1 MAPVKKQ
8 LRLRVSAGP
17 TANLKDLKPIT
28 VNDDANPV
36 WIESDEFVGQI
47 VIRVKGLD
55 KTAGYKQGA
64 KEDNL
69 KTVPDSAWFHNS
81 GGANHITSIQIHG
94 RFKREW
100 AGDQILFGDQFERP
114 LRLPP
119 FTSTVMKFFHLMNP
133 TLEAELS
140 GTRPSAF
147 CPLIAT
153 MNTVKVSVHKDTSLR
168 ADLPPWPSKAGD
180 HIAEDTTLLF
190 TPRDD
195 DSSYASLDEK
205 KQTTTMTS
213 SERRS
218 YFAKLANLKKFTFRP
233 DEVYDFDFFNQ
244 FLDLSGFRIKIPGLS
259 IDISRPLDGQPLTFV
274 VKSKD
279 NSVIFWAMQF
289 EMVPVEASQWSSC
302 QSRCL

>member
-17 TANLKDLKPIT
+17 SANLKDLKPIT

-69 KTVPDSAWFHNS
+69 TTVPDSAWFQNS

-153 MNTVKVSVHKDTSLR
+153 MN
-168 ADLPPWPSKAGD
+168 
-180 HIAEDTTLLF
+180 EDTTLLF

-195 DSSYASLDEK
+195 GSSYASLDDK

-218 YFAKLANLKKFTFRP
+218 YFAKLANLKSFTFRP

-259 IDISRPLDGQPLTFV
+259 IDISRPLDGQVL
-274 VKSKD
+274 
-279 NSVIFWAMQF
+279 
-289 EMVPVEASQWSSC
+289 
-302 QSRCL
+302 